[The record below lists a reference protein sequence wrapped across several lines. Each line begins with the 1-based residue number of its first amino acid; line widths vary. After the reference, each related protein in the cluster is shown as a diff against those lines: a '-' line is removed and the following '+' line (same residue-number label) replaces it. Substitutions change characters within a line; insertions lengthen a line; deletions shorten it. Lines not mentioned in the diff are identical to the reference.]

1 MKEVEKI
8 PKANIERAES
18 IFSVKKN
25 VVTKPK
31 VLKKVVSKRKKKNKI
46 VEKKVEKEVR
56 KSVAQKKKIKKK
68 VKKSVAVRE
77 IKKENKAVG
86 IVKKNAVMKRVVKIK
101 KIPKKNSEKIS
112 KPNKKT
118 KRLVAMFSKSPT
130 KIGNSKSIGPIER
143 VPTGIVNLDKIIEG
157 GLEKN
162 STNLLVGGS
171 GNGKSIFATQFL
183 IEGLKRGEAV
193 LYVSFEEKK
202 EEFYTNIL
210 ELGWDLQKAE
220 REGRFFFLSYTPEK
234 IRTMLEEGGG
244 DIETI
249 VLTKKIQRIA
259 IDSITAFV
267 MLFDKD
273 IEMREK
279 TLALFS
285 LLRSWT
291 CTSLLIYERDPLID
305 KRESSRILE
314 FEADSLI
321 LLYFTRIKKER
332 ERFLEVYKMR
342 GTNHSTNI
350 YPYKIRT
357 QVGVDVSSKP
367 YPGSLHKFQVK

>member
-1 MKEVEKI
+1 MVKKKVVKKKTATRKSKAGKVVKKKTIKKVARKSFNKKITKGLDGKKTAQDSKEKI
-8 PKANIERAES
+8 R
-18 IFSVKKN
+18 
-25 VVTKPK
+25 K
-31 VLKKVVSKRKKKNKI
+31 VLKKITQKVSPRNKRNVI
-46 VEKKVEKEVR
+46 
-56 KSVAQKKKIKKK
+56 Q
-68 VKKSVAVRE
+68 
-77 IKKENKAVG
+77 
-86 IVKKNAVMKRVVKIK
+86 
-101 KIPKKNSEKIS
+101 
-112 KPNKKT
+112 
-118 KRLVAMFSKSPT
+118 
-130 KIGNSKSIGPIER
+130 R
-143 VPTGIVNLDKIIEG
+143 VPTGIANLNKVIEG
-157 GLEKN
+157 GFEKN

-183 IEGLKRGEAV
+183 MEGLKRGESV

-202 EEFYTNIL
+202 EQFYINML
-210 ELGWDLQKAE
+210 ELGWDLKKAE
-220 REGRFFFLSYTPEK
+220 EEGRFFFLFYTPEK

-267 MLFDKD
+267 MLFDQD
-273 IEMREK
+273 VEMREK

-321 LLYFTRIKKER
+321 LLYFTRIKGER

-342 GTNHSTNI
+342 GTNHSTSI
-350 YPYKIRT
+350 YPYKISSGI
-357 QVGVDVSSKP
+357 GVSISSKP
-367 YPGSLHKFQVK
+367 IHGNLHKLRAK

>member
-1 MKEVEKI
+1 M
-8 PKANIERAES
+8 R
-18 IFSVKKN
+18 
-25 VVTKPK
+25 T
-31 VLKKVVSKRKKKNKI
+31 KKVAKRGSTKKCKVAKRK
-46 VEKKVEKEVR
+46 
-56 KSVAQKKKIKKK
+56 
-68 VKKSVAVRE
+68 
-77 IKKENKAVG
+77 G
-86 IVKKNAVMKRVVKIK
+86 
-101 KIPKKNSEKIS
+101 KIS
-112 KPNKKT
+112 MN
-118 KRLVAMFSKSPT
+118 V
-130 KIGNSKSIGPIER
+130 GHIER
-143 VPTGIVNLDKIIEG
+143 VPTGILNLDKVIEG

-183 IEGLKRGEAV
+183 MEGVKKDEAV
-193 LYVSFEEKK
+193 LYVAFEEKK
-202 EEFYTNIL
+202 SEFYLNML
-210 ELGWDLQKAE
+210 ELGWDLEEAE
-220 REGRFFFLSYTPEK
+220 RQGKFFFLSYSPEK

-244 DIETI
+244 DIETL
-249 VLTKKIQRIA
+249 VLTKGIKRVA

-267 MLFDKD
+267 MLFDRD
-273 IEMREK
+273 VDMREK

-305 KRESSRILE
+305 KKQSSRVLE

-321 LLYFTRIKKER
+321 LLYFTRIKKKR

-350 YPYKIRT
+350 FPYEICGKKGI
-357 QVGVDVSSKP
+357 VVSDNP